1 MKNSAAAARGV
12 DEETLRHA
20 RERAKAM
27 LPVGE
32 GSRPF
37 LDYSLYNIEK
47 AGYGEV
53 MIVTADGDG
62 SVRSYYEG
70 DRRSSD
76 FPGLEISYVT
86 QTIPEGRNKPAGTAD
101 ALLTA
106 LRARPG
112 WRGGS
117 VTVCNSDNLYS
128 VKVLG
133 MLLAENHPNAMIEY
147 DRDGLG
153 FPPERTEHFSIV
165 RSDDSGFLVDIIE
178 KPSQHDI
185 ASALAECGRVGVSMN
200 IFRLSVDD
208 ILPIIG
214 SMPPHPVRGEKELP
228 VAVKMLASSRPGSVM
243 VLRVSEAVPDLT
255 SVPDIADVRRTIGSQ
270 FKGQE

>member
-1 MKNSAAAARGV
+1 MKNSAASAAGV

-20 RERAKAM
+20 RQRAKAM

-37 LDYSLYNIEK
+37 LDYSLYYIQK
-47 AGYGEV
+47 AGYREV
-53 MIVTADGDG
+53 VIVTAEGD
-62 SVRSYYEG
+62 SSIRSYYEG
-70 DRRSSD
+70 DRRSAE

-86 QTIPEGRNKPAGTAD
+86 QTIPAGRDKPAGTAD

-128 VKVLG
+128 VNVLR
-133 MLLAENHPNAMIEY
+133 MLLLESHANVMIEY
-147 DRDGLG
+147 DRDALG
-153 FPPERTEHFSIV
+153 FPPERTERFSIV
-165 RSDDSGFLVDIIE
+165 RSDDRGFLVDIIE
-178 KPSQHDI
+178 KPSPREI
-185 ASALAECGRVGVSMN
+185 AAVLAEAGKVGVSMN
-200 IFRLSVDD
+200 IFRLSYDD
-208 ILPIIG
+208 ILPIVR
-214 SMPPHPVRGEKELP
+214 SMPPHPLRREKELP
-228 VAVKMLASSRPGSVM
+228 VAVKMLASGRPGSVR

-255 SVPDIADVRRTIGSQ
+255 SVPDIADVRRSIGSQ
-270 FKGQE
+270 FSQPE